1 MKYRYDII
9 QNTPEWVEI
18 KLGKF
23 SASSAADL
31 LMDSKNK
38 GYQNLISRIVEERMT
53 GKPSESKWEGNQS
66 TERGHELEDKAR
78 LDYELRKLTNIEIIG
93 VIELDEWVLCSPDG
107 LIGENGLYQAKCPI
121 FNTQREYLKTMTI
134 PGNYYKQMQF
144 ELFVSGREYNVFNSY
159 HPALAPVDII
169 VQRDEKMISEI
180 SEKLEIAKIEVIKEI
195 EFLNNIKLKNN
206 EC

>member
-1 MKYRYDII
+1 MKLRFDIL

-53 GKPSESKWEGNQS
+53 GKPSESKWEGNAF
-66 TERGHELEDKAR
+66 TERGHELEDSAR
-78 LDYELRKLTNIEIIG
+78 FDYELRHGVKIDIVG

-107 LIGENGLYQAKCPI
+107 LIGDTGLYQAKCPI
-121 FNTQREYLKTMTI
+121 FNTQREYLKTMDV
-134 PGNYYKQMQF
+134 PGNYYKQLQF

-169 VQRDEKMISEI
+169 VERDEKMIKDIAER
-180 SEKLEIAKIEVIKEI
+180 LEIAKIEVLKEI
-195 EFLNNIKLKNN
+195 EFLNNLL
-206 EC
+206 